1 MSLYQQSKP
10 LNMHTHKK
18 RCSLNLSLSAF
29 RGKPTTQEIQDKL
42 DESSACRN
50 RENPWL
56 GTDGSSGLLYLQ
68 RSMKL
73 KLLKKK
79 NPEMQSSILRV
90 KENKCQDCDWNRKLT
105 SKGSIQKNVCLVLSF
120 LTPQT
125 LVSPQE
131 TESHMTPVNSLT
143 GNDIVERKFY
153 DHNLLVSTWS
163 ETFL

>member
-1 MSLYQQSKP
+1 MQKQGKP
-10 LNMHTHKK
+10 LAWY
-18 RCSLNLSLSAF
+18 RWVF
-29 RGKPTTQEIQDKL
+29 W
-42 DESSACRN
+42 SSVPA
-50 RENPWL
+50 EEHEA
-56 GTDGSSGLLYLQ
+56 Q
-68 RSMKL
+68 A
-73 KLLKKK
+73 LKKK

-131 TESHMTPVNSLT
+131 TESHMTPANSLT